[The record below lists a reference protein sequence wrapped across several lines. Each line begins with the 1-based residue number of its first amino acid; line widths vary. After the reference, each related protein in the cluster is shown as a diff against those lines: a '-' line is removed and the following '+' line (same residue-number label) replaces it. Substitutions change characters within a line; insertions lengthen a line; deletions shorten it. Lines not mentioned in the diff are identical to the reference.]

1 MTETLVRR
9 KPSRSAWVRR
19 LVLLAVS
26 GVITFV
32 VVRLVGAIDWA
43 EVWDALSHLSW
54 WQPIV
59 LLAILVFRQVLN
71 ALPLALYIPGVS
83 TYLATINDL
92 GSILMS
98 TIAPPPSDLAIRMTM
113 FSSWAVPT
121 AKALAGVVMNTLTF
135 YIVRFSAPPVG
146 FLLLAVTGRPTGAR
160 WFELLSIAIAVAI
173 LVAVLLVVRSE
184 RLARR
189 VGTTGAR
196 VARRARKDIDPEA
209 WAQACLGF
217 RRDIAARFRHGFPRS
232 LVALAGMLVADLAI
246 LALCLRFV
254 GVDSTEVGLLDI
266 GIAYLFAY
274 PFTIFP
280 FSGIGVVDAL
290 VLAALVEAGGIEIE
304 AASVAALLVWRVF
317 TVAGPVLMG
326 VGALAVWRRTPPR
339 EPVGE
344 RVGD

>member
-1 MTETLVRR
+1 M
-9 KPSRSAWVRR
+9 
-19 LVLLAVS
+19 
-26 GVITFV
+26 
-32 VVRLVGAIDWA
+32 
-43 EVWDALSHLSW
+43 
-54 WQPIV
+54 
-59 LLAILVFRQVLN
+59 LLAILVVRQVLN

-83 TYLATINDL
+83 TYRATINDL

-98 TIAPPPSDLAIRMTM
+98 TVAPPPSDLAIRMTM
-113 FSSWAVPT
+113 FSSWGVPT

-135 YIVRFSAPPVG
+135 YIVRFSAPAVG
-146 FLLLAVTGRPTGAR
+146 FLLLAVAGRPPGAR
-160 WFELLSIAIAVAI
+160 WFELLSIAIAVTI

-232 LVALAGMLVADLAI
+232 LVALVGMLVADLAI

-326 VGALAVWRRTPPR
+326 VGALAVWRRTLPR

-344 RVGD
+344 LVGE